1 MDSVNS
7 RDIKCAVSRLHHLPG
22 FFVFS
27 MFTFFSCD
35 FYATFFGEQP
45 VWVPF
50 YHCSKRCWTPSSSHN
65 QVPGILSL
73 IFNVN
78 RTSELQ
84 FLGASGVVKL
94 SFLCPVLP

>member
-1 MDSVNS
+1 MGSVNS

-50 YHCSKRCWTPSSSHN
+50 YHMFKALFEPLIFSQPSSWNLESD
-65 QVPGILSL
+65 
-73 IFNVN
+73 F
-78 RTSELQ
+78 
-84 FLGASGVVKL
+84 
-94 SFLCPVLP
+94 

>member
-1 MDSVNS
+1 MLRFSVSNQFGYHFITVQS
-7 RDIKCAVSRLHHLPG
+7 AVGS
-22 FFVFS
+22 
-27 MFTFFSCD
+27 
-35 FYATFFGEQP
+35 
-45 VWVPF
+45 
-50 YHCSKRCWTPSSSHN
+50 PSSSHN

>member
-1 MDSVNS
+1 MGSVNS

-50 YHCSKRCWTPSSSHN
+50 YHCSKRCSSPSSSHN

-78 RTSELQ
+78 ETE
-84 FLGASGVVKL
+84 
-94 SFLCPVLP
+94 PVNYSSWEPQVL